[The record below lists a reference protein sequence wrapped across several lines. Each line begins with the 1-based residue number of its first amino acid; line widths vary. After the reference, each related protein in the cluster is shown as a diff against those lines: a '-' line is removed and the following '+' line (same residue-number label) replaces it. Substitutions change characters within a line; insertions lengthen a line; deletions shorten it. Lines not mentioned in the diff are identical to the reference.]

1 MKVLW
6 NKKGIGMEIFEK
18 TRALLH
24 QGLETGAYP
33 AGALAIGKG
42 EQLLVTEYVGACGPD
57 TLFDLASLSKVISTT
72 MVAFRFLEEG
82 KLKLTDRVADFFP
95 QTPAEK
101 AGITIFH
108 LMTHTSGISPFFFL
122 SREARDPEDALRAIL
137 ARPLVQGVG
146 VGPIYSC
153 MGYILLGKILE
164 KVGGAPL
171 DILSQKWVFAP
182 MDMAHTTYHPQGD
195 VAPTE
200 WDATTGQLI
209 QGIVHDENA
218 RFLQGIS
225 GNAGVFSN
233 LADVSRFAAMLSCGG
248 TPFLRPET
256 LAMARIDRTPQ
267 GPEHRGLGF
276 QLAGSDKCFLGT
288 ELGGNAFGH
297 TGFTGTSIAVA
308 PDTGLWIV
316 LLTNRVCPTRDN
328 VALHPL
334 RRLLHD
340 TAAREFRA
348 L

>member
-1 MKVLW
+1 
-6 NKKGIGMEIFEK
+6 MEIFEK
-18 TRALLH
+18 TRALVR
-24 QGLETGAYP
+24 QGLEMGAYP
-33 AGALAIGKG
+33 AAALAIGRG
-42 EQLLVTEYVGACGPD
+42 EQVLVTEYVGACGAD
-57 TLFDLASLSKVISTT
+57 TLFDLASLSKVVSTT

-82 KLKLTDRVADFFP
+82 KLRLTDRVADFFP
-95 QTPAEK
+95 QTPEDK
-101 AGITIFH
+101 KNITIFH

-137 ARPLVQGVG
+137 DRPLVQGVG

-171 DILSQKWVFAP
+171 DVLAQTWVFDP
-182 MDMAHTTYHPQGD
+182 LGMTHTTYHPRGD

-200 WDATTGQLI
+200 RDGITGQLI
-209 QGIVHDENA
+209 QGVVHDENA

-225 GNAGVFSN
+225 GNAGVFGN
-233 LADVSRFAAMLSCGG
+233 LTDLSRFAAMLSCGG
-248 TPFLRPET
+248 SPFLKPET
-256 LAMARIDRTPQ
+256 LAMALENRTPQ
-267 GPEHRGLGF
+267 GPEYRGLGF
-276 QLAGSDKCFLGT
+276 QLAGSEKCFLGT
-288 ELGGNAFGH
+288 QMGPGAFGH
-297 TGFTGTSIAVA
+297 TGFTGTSIAVV
-308 PDTGLWIV
+308 PDTGLWVV

-334 RRLLHD
+334 RRQIHD